1 MLNIKT
7 NENFNKLKDEAL
19 SGNKAKTNR
28 LLADTTFSAENNL
41 LYLSL
46 INQRINLLKQID
58 LMRKETNIEEII
70 QNLRPPIF
78 WKDKPIIIEQARKWN
93 NSKIKMAIKKTY
105 ETELQFKSNG
115 NINKEIL
122 IKNLIVE
129 LCSTATAA

>member
-1 MLNIKT
+1 
-7 NENFNKLKDEAL
+7 
-19 SGNKAKTNR
+19 
-28 LLADTTFSAENNL
+28 
-41 LYLSL
+41 
-46 INQRINLLKQID
+46 
-58 LMRKETNIEEII
+58 MRKETNIEEII

>member
-1 MLNIKT
+1 MK
-7 NENFNKLKDEAL
+7 
-19 SGNKAKTNR
+19 
-28 LLADTTFSAENNL
+28 
-41 LYLSL
+41 
-46 INQRINLLKQID
+46 
-58 LMRKETNIEEII
+58 KETNIEEII

-93 NSKIKMAIKKTY
+93 YSKIKMAIKKTY
-105 ETELQFKSNG
+105 EAELQFKSNG